1 MIIFFLILTT
11 LIDQLCDKSIY
22 RPYLR
27 LMTDGISSDSAGNI
41 FNERGIS
48 VRTGLEC
55 APIAHQ
61 YMGTYPAG
69 TIRFSISYF
78 TTEEDFEELI
88 AALDDIEES
97 M

>member
-1 MIIFFLILTT
+1 M
-11 LIDQLCDKSIY
+11 
-22 RPYLR
+22 
-27 LMTDGISSDSAGNI
+27 MDGISSDSAGNI